1 MAFYS
6 GNGGGITIGAG
17 AEQNIGRWE
26 VNSNAR
32 LVENTHSGTSG
43 STNFEL
49 VVYDN
54 SSTIEIPV
62 DDAALPDTD
71 MGLIRGAKVTITFQM
86 GGSGKT
92 CILTSTSVENA
103 TYINDPAQDIGRFRV
118 TTKGGVF
125 TAPVT

>member
-6 GNGGGITIGAG
+6 GNGGGVTVGAG
-17 AEQNIGRWE
+17 SEQNVGKWE

-32 LVENTHSGTSG
+32 LVENTHSGTGG
-43 STNFEL
+43 STNYES

-54 SSTIEIPV
+54 SSTIDIPV
-62 DDAALPDTD
+62 DSDALPDTD
-71 MGLIRGAKVTITFQM
+71 MGFVRGTKITVVFQM

-92 CILTSTSVENA
+92 CTLTNTTVENA
-103 TYINDPAQDIGRFRV
+103 AYINDPQNDIGRFRV

-125 TAPVT
+125 TPPTT

>member
-6 GNGGGITIGAG
+6 GNGGGITVGG
-17 AEQNIGRWE
+17 GSEHNVGRWE

-43 STNFEL
+43 STNYEL

-62 DDAALPDTD
+62 DDANLPDTD
-71 MGLIRGAKVTITFQM
+71 MGLVRGAKVTIVYQM

-92 CILTSTSVENA
+92 CTLTNTTVENA

-118 TTKGGVF
+118 TTKGGSF

>member
-6 GNGGGITIGAG
+6 GNGGGITVGG
-17 AEQNIGRWE
+17 GSEQNVGKWE

-32 LVENTHSGTSG
+32 LVENTHSGTGG
-43 STNFEL
+43 STNYEA
-49 VVYDN
+49 VVFDN
-54 SSTIEIPV
+54 SSTIDIPV
-62 DDAALPDTD
+62 DDVALPDTD
-71 MGLIRGAKVTITFQM
+71 MGLVRGTKVTIVFQM

-92 CILTSTSVENA
+92 CTLTNTTVENA
-103 TYINDPAQDIGRFRV
+103 TYINDPQGDIGRFRV

>member
-1 MAFYS
+1 MAFWS
-6 GNGGGITIGAG
+6 GNGGGITVGG
-17 AEQNIGRWE
+17 GSEQNIGRWE

-32 LVENTHSGTSG
+32 LTENTHSGTGG
-43 STNFEL
+43 STNYEL

-62 DDAALPDTD
+62 DDTALPDTD
-71 MGLIRGAKVTITFQM
+71 MGLVRGAKVTVVFQM

-92 CILTSTSVENA
+92 CTLTNTTVENA
-103 TYINDPAQDIGRFRV
+103 TYINDPAQDIVRFRV

-125 TAPVT
+125 TAPTT